1 MRIVFKYTDN
11 LSVVLS
17 RFRYA
22 AKKKLLTRI
31 KREKRIPVKNVETE
45 GDTEKKASTERRL
58 QPSFCFALCHVRFLS
73 RGLPNIDYISVPNS
87 NVDMDFKTRGNLE
100 ASWSFILNL
109 LLATNALNFWQFVWK
124 MTYNLIVWDLG
135 CPKIGLFGKAVHFSR
150 IQLVTTVKKQDQDR
164 REKLFNYRARGV
176 VQRVVNEE
184 LWPSVVKHKTLGWTK
199 ATTVV

>member
-1 MRIVFKYTDN
+1 MAWLTLRVIWLAQDSSWNPSWSFWYRKRRGKRNQTCQDLHQDSDLELKSMRIVFKYTDN
-11 LSVVLS
+11 LSVVFS

-100 ASWSFILNL
+100 ASCSFILNL
-109 LLATNALNFWQFVWK
+109 LLATNVLNFWQFVWK
-124 MTYNLIVWDLG
+124 MT
-135 CPKIGLFGKAVHFSR
+135 
-150 IQLVTTVKKQDQDR
+150 
-164 REKLFNYRARGV
+164 
-176 VQRVVNEE
+176 
-184 LWPSVVKHKTLGWTK
+184 
-199 ATTVV
+199 